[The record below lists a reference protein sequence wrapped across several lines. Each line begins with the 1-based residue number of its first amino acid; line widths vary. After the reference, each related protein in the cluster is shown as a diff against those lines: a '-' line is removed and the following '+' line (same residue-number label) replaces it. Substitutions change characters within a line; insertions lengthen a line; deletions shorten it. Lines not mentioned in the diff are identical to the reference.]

1 MAVLES
7 GGGNPSVNV
16 INPSGIEGGA
26 ALSALVQVSQAA
38 RDRKLQREVNQA
50 KMQQEQDMFQ
60 QEQNFAREQAAQTS
74 ALQQQQF
81 GLEEKRLGLD
91 EKRVGLDQ
99 HQLTQAAQQH
109 DAEMQQRKDEVEQ
122 RTIMEQS
129 AQRIALIQDEL
140 ARLDEEEQ
148 RLIEQGNVEGAA
160 EIARQSAAKE
170 NELNDLSS
178 RVTKMQFAVTLQSQM
193 SEKAKM
199 EMIQFIQQQ
208 QDGKVMHLSN
218 MSAELKDAL
227 MMLSLTDD
235 AETGFESEEPSGTD
249 RLLGALS
256 LMDPSDSL
264 SNFGEEGK
272 GLVGAEQEYANEK
285 AQTGGLGKKSLK
297 QWESV
302 AQVLARHVHGTAKP
316 FDVELRLQ
324 RVLASANRLGNDTSD
339 EAKRF
344 READAKLMNED
355 LQALQAQGVDMG
367 ALGDALVLLGQGAAG
382 SASVSAGAEG
392 QLAEELKEGGERSVS
407 GVSGEGSNSEK
418 FQRIN
423 AAIRKVQFAKDKEGK
438 ALFPLKSNVGMS
450 PEMMASSINDAI
462 TAVLGLENSEDGIA
476 ALLSES
482 TEDDMKVF
490 GKSMGGTISGWSFT
504 YRKQLADLMTKNI
517 GLLETQLE
525 KEAPGIAS
533 GKDSLFY
540 RGAGQFNR
548 GILQDLEE
556 EGRVLGQKAS
566 QPQMETDLLEVKAKS
581 SASAKSKT
589 AERKSKLR
597 KDMEEERRR
606 TTKGRE

>member
-7 GGGNPSVNV
+7 GGGNPSVNI
-16 INPSGIEGGA
+16 INPGGVEGGV
-26 ALSALVQVSQAA
+26 ALEALVRVTQAA
-38 RDRKLQREVNQA
+38 RDRKLQREMNQA

-60 QEQNFAREQAAQTS
+60 QEQNFAREQAAQAS

-99 HQLTQAAQQH
+99 QQLVQQQQQH
-109 DAEMQQRKDEVEQ
+109 NAEMQQRKEEVEQ
-122 RTIMEQS
+122 RMVMEQS
-129 AQRIALIQDEL
+129 AQRIALIESEL
-140 ARLDEEEQ
+140 VRLDEEEQ
-148 RLIEQGNVEGAA
+148 RLMEQGDVEAAA

-218 MSAELKDAL
+218 MSAELKDVL

-235 AETGFESEEPSGTD
+235 AETGFENEEPSGTD

-256 LMDPSDSL
+256 LIDPSDSL

-272 GLVGAEQEYANEK
+272 GLVGAEQAHANEK

-302 AQVLARHVHGTAKP
+302 AQVLARHVHGEAIPK
-316 FDVELRLQ
+316 DVELRLQ
-324 RVLASANRLGNDTSD
+324 RVLAAANKLANDTSD
-339 EAKRF
+339 EAKQF
-344 READAKLMNED
+344 RSSYEKLLNED
-355 LQALQAQGVDMG
+355 LQALQAQKVDMA
-367 ALGDALVLLGQGAAG
+367 ALGDALVLLGQGATGSTAA
-382 SASVSAGAEG
+382 SASAEG
-392 QLAEELKEGGERSVS
+392 QLAEELKEGGERSVK
-407 GVSGEGSNSEK
+407 GVSGEGSNSQK

-438 ALFPLKSNVGMS
+438 ALFPLKSNVNMS

-462 TAVLGLENSEDGIA
+462 TAVLGLEKAEEGIA

-490 GKSMGGTISGWSFT
+490 GKAMGGTISGWSFT

-517 GLLETQLE
+517 GLLESKLE
-525 KEAPGIAS
+525 QEAPGIKS

-556 EGRVLGQKAS
+556 EQRVLGQKVS
-566 QPQMETDLLEVKAKS
+566 QPQMESDLLEAKAKS
-581 SASAKSKT
+581 SASAKGKT
-589 AERKSKLR
+589 AERKAEAR
-597 KDMEEERRR
+597 KRLEEERKR
-606 TTKGRE
+606 TLKGRE